1 MPALIVFFALCIAL
15 GVLVAVPLAS
25 FTRED

>member
-1 MPALIVFFALCIAL
+1 MPALIVFFTLCIAF
-15 GVLVAVPLAS
+15 GVFVAVPLAS